1 MRYYAPLSHPA
12 VGQRGSLV
20 IELRILTDVNR
31 IQIKG

>member
-20 IELRILTDVNR
+20 IELRILIDG
-31 IQIKG
+31 QM